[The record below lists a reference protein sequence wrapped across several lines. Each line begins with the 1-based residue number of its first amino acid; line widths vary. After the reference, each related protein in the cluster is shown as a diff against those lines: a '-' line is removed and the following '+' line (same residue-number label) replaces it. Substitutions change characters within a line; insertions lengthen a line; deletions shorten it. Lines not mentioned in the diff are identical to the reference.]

1 MKRTRTS
8 GGASASSSSSRRPAL
23 ALPSAL
29 AAASL
34 AATIRRSLSRTT
46 IASSQLAAT
55 ALARSSFTTPSPS
68 SYPSPTRLRPI
79 MKASMPKI
87 LIVEDDEVIAQGM
100 ARHLGAAGFDPG
112 SVGNGRQGL
121 ARLRYE
127 KPDVC
132 VLDLMLPG
140 LDGWKLIETVR
151 GEGIAT
157 PIVVVSARG
166 TEHDRVH
173 ALEIGADDYLVKP
186 FSMKELVARVR
197 AASRRAMRR
206 EETPRGEPIEIEE
219 LRIDPLEVQAY
230 VDDRSAE
237 LTPTEFRLLYQ
248 LALDRGR
255 VVTRDELLQKLW
267 GRRESH
273 RDRTVDVFVRRLR
286 EKVDRPA
293 STHTFIQTR
302 YGVGYRLQPVAKER
316 PPPVS

>member
-1 MKRTRTS
+1 
-8 GGASASSSSSRRPAL
+8 
-23 ALPSAL
+23 
-29 AAASL
+29 
-34 AATIRRSLSRTT
+34 
-46 IASSQLAAT
+46 
-55 ALARSSFTTPSPS
+55 
-68 SYPSPTRLRPI
+68 
-79 MKASMPKI
+79 MPKV
-87 LIVEDDEVIAQGM
+87 LIVEDDEVIAEGM
-100 ARHLGAAGFDPG
+100 SRHLGAAGFDPVV
-112 SVGNGRQGL
+112 VGNGTQGL

-127 KPDVC
+127 KPDVV

-140 LDGWKLIETVR
+140 IDGWKLIETAR
-151 GEGIAT
+151 GEGIGT

-197 AASRRAMRR
+197 AASRRSIRR
-206 EETPRGEPIEIEE
+206 EEAPRGEPIEIEE
-219 LRIDPLEVQAY
+219 LRIDPLEVQAF
-230 VDDRSAE
+230 VDGVSAE

-286 EKVDRPA
+286 EKVDRRA
-293 STHTFIQTR
+293 TRHTFIQTR
-302 YGVGYRLQPVAKER
+302 YGVGYRLE
-316 PPPVS
+316 PVSKDRADAVPTA

>member
-1 MKRTRTS
+1 
-8 GGASASSSSSRRPAL
+8 
-23 ALPSAL
+23 
-29 AAASL
+29 
-34 AATIRRSLSRTT
+34 
-46 IASSQLAAT
+46 
-55 ALARSSFTTPSPS
+55 
-68 SYPSPTRLRPI
+68 
-79 MKASMPKI
+79 MPKV

-100 ARHLGAAGFDPG
+100 ARHLGAAGFDPVW
-112 SVGNGRQGL
+112 VGNGDQGL

-151 GEGIAT
+151 NEGIGT

-186 FSMKELVARVR
+186 FSMKELVARTR
-197 AASRRAMRR
+197 AAARRGIRR
-206 EETPRGEPIEIEE
+206 DESPRGEPIEIEE

-230 VDDRSAE
+230 VDGESAE

-286 EKVDRPA
+286 EKIDRRA
-293 STHTFIQTR
+293 TRHTFIQTR
-302 YGVGYRLQPVAKER
+302 YGVGYRLEPVPKDAADG
-316 PPPVS
+316 